1 MPRFVM
7 PHFAVPH
14 FVGPHFVG
22 PHFVVPHFVGPHRLT
37 LRFPR
42 SVWVGVLVG
51 SLFVAGG
58 PAALAGAA
66 PCYLP
71 PTSAPV
77 AEPYRAPS
85 CRYCPGHR
93 AIDFATP
100 IGAPLRAVAAG
111 TVTFS
116 GMVAGVLY
124 VVIDQGDGLRATY
137 GGLGSV
143 AQGVGVGAAVGVGS
157 TVGFAAGTTLFGLRR
172 GDQYVDPTPLLGV
185 LRHRVRL
192 VPPPG
197 QPRPSGGPARLVC
210 PNPSSGR

>member
-1 MPRFVM
+1 M
-7 PHFAVPH
+7 PHP
-14 FVGPHFVG
+14 FVTLFVLTLSLVAL
-22 PHFVVPHFVGPHRLT
+22 FVVPHLVVTHCWK

-42 SVWVGVLVG
+42 SVFVGVLVG
-51 SLFVAGG
+51 GLFVAGG
-58 PAALAGAA
+58 PAALAAA
-66 PCYLP
+66 TPCYLP

-85 CRYCPGHR
+85 CRYCRGHR

-111 TVTFS
+111 TITFS

-143 AQGVGVGAAVGVGS
+143 AQGVGTGASIGAGTV
-157 TVGFAAGTTLFGLRR
+157 VGFAAGTTLFGLRR
-172 GDQYVDPTPLLGV
+172 GDQYLDPTPLLGV
-185 LRHRVRL
+185 LRYRARL

-210 PNPSSGR
+210 TNPASGR

>member
-1 MPRFVM
+1 M
-7 PHFAVPH
+7 PHP
-14 FVGPHFVG
+14 FVTLFVLTLSLVAL
-22 PHFVVPHFVGPHRLT
+22 FVVPHLVVTHCWK

-42 SVWVGVLVG
+42 SVFVGVFVG
-51 SLFVAGG
+51 GLFVAGG
-58 PAALAGAA
+58 PAALAAA
-66 PCYLP
+66 TPCYLP

-85 CRYCPGHR
+85 CRYCPVPR

-111 TVTFS
+111 TITFS

-143 AQGVGVGAAVGVGS
+143 AQGVGTGASIGAGTV
-157 TVGFAAGTTLFGLRR
+157 VGFAAGTTLFGLRR

-185 LRHRVRL
+185 LRYRTRL

-210 PNPSSGR
+210 TNPASGR

>member
-1 MPRFVM
+1 
-7 PHFAVPH
+7 VPH
-14 FVGPHFVG
+14 PFVTLFVLTLSLVAL
-22 PHFVVPHFVGPHRLT
+22 FVVPHLVVTHCWK

-42 SVWVGVLVG
+42 SVFVGVFVG
-51 SLFVAGG
+51 GLFVAGG
-58 PAALAGAA
+58 PAALAAA
-66 PCYLP
+66 TPCYLP

-111 TVTFS
+111 TITFS

-143 AQGVGVGAAVGVGS
+143 AQGVGTGASIGAGTV
-157 TVGFAAGTTLFGLRR
+157 VGFAAGTTLFGLRR
-172 GDQYVDPTPLLGV
+172 GDQYLDPTPLLGV
-185 LRHRVRL
+185 LRYRARL

-210 PNPSSGR
+210 TNPASGR